1 MTLAVQEG
9 TQFLFSLNASF
20 VPTVI
25 DFSRAGNTQT
35 ELDLTSVAA
44 GAAEQSVKVD
54 LGANRASA
62 YEVMMAVEMNATTLA
77 SGETIDLYWAPS
89 TSGTANSGNVA
100 SVDGNASGVAP
111 LNPSGSVTDD
121 EFVAQ
126 CDYIGSLTL
135 TDDATTNVQGG
146 FVGVF
151 SPSSRYGLLVVFN
164 NSGAPTHSDAVE
176 SHVVFNPIQLADV

>member
-1 MTLAVQEG
+1 MTLAVQES

-25 DFSRAGNTQT
+25 DYSRASNTQT

-62 YEVMMAVEMNATTLA
+62 YEVMMAVEMASGVV
-77 SGETIDLYWAPS
+77 SGETLDLYWAPS
-89 TSGTANSGNVA
+89 TSATANSGNVA

-135 TDDATTNVQGG
+135 TDDITTNVQGG

-164 NSGAPTHSDAVE
+164 NSTGATHSDAVE